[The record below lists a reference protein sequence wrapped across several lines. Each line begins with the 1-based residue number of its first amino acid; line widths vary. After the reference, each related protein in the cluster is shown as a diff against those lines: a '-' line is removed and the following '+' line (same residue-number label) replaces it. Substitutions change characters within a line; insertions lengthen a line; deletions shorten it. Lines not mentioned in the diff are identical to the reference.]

1 MLLRLLI
8 VFFLFS
14 FANPSLIH
22 YQIKKGSMMVLKG
35 KTSVKDFNCAC
46 DDTFE
51 NAQLIAHINNS
62 TRQIDFD
69 KANFNVKIKSL
80 DCNNKFINNDI
91 ATSLKAERHPFINV
105 EMLSAIPNHLE
116 QELQVNKAYKYC
128 IKTLISIS
136 GKTKPQTLHVTL
148 KKINAKN
155 FTIHATK
162 GISMN
167 DYEIQPK
174 SPIKFIKIKD
184 EVNIEFNLNVEIK

>member
-1 MLLRLLI
+1 MLVRLLI
-8 VFFLFS
+8 VLFLSS
-14 FANPSLIH
+14 FTNPSLIH
-22 YQIKKGSMMVLKG
+22 YQIKKGSKMVLKG

-51 NAQLIAHINNS
+51 NAQLIARINNS

-80 DCNNKFINNDI
+80 DCSNKFINNDL
-91 ATSLKAERHPFINV
+91 ATSLKAEKHPFINV
-105 EMLSAIPNHLE
+105 EMLTAVPNHQE

-136 GKTKPQTLHVTL
+136 GKTKPQTLNVTL

-155 FTIHATK
+155 YIINACK
-162 GISMN
+162 VISMS

-184 EVNIEFNLNVEIK
+184 EVRIEFNLNVEIQ